1 MENKYEV
8 QTIPSAND
16 GLNYRVTEIKT
27 DSRVATCYAKENA
40 DLVCRALN
48 ALDQPLELQSK
59 LEVEMLNFLNW
70 YTRLNSTDKVSV
82 WSKDGQ
88 YKGLFNKDNE
98 QMVEGYFDHLRREA
112 KKVMIEKQP

>member
-1 MENKYEV
+1 
-8 QTIPSAND
+8 
-16 GLNYRVTEIKT
+16 
-27 DSRVATCYAKENA
+27 
-40 DLVCRALN
+40 
-48 ALDQPLELQSK
+48 LQSK

-112 KKVMIEKQP
+112 KKVMIEKTVLILSDMETTQKTDNEIN